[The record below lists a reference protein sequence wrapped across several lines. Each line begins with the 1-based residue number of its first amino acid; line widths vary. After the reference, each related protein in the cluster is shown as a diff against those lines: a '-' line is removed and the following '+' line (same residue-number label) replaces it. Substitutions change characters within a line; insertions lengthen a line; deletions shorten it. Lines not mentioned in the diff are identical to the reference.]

1 MDNVCDAAANLCQI
15 IVSIFENLTAF
26 NSIQKKYIGDDS
38 GWLFNGVF
46 FSNSLIF
53 QLKTVSLPL

>member
-15 IVSIFENLTAF
+15 IVSIFQNLTAF

-38 GWLFNGVF
+38 GWLFNGVSP
-46 FSNSLIF
+46 SNSLIF
-53 QLKTVSLPL
+53 